1 MKIGKLYV
9 FYIIYY
15 YLIFPEKDPF
25 LKNIIQ
31 IKTYLGQCC
40 DFSKDFNEQIR
51 MSMLEDDLLDGVVSV
66 VQAVPNLEHRPEAA
80 LGKEAA
86 VKQNIFSKN

>member
-1 MKIGKLYV
+1 
-9 FYIIYY
+9 
-15 YLIFPEKDPF
+15 
-25 LKNIIQ
+25 
-31 IKTYLGQCC
+31 
-40 DFSKDFNEQIR
+40 

-86 VKQNIFSKN
+86 VKQNIFSKNWSYFTDKNQVLIFLYTFQN